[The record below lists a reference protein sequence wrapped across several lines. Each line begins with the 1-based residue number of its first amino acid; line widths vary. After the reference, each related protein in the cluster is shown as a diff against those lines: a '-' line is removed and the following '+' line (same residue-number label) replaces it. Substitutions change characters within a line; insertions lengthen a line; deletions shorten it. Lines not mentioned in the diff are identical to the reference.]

1 MSPKTNEYR
10 LEHRG
15 HQAIIFEKGSQTPIA
30 IAKAPRVGRNVWIE
44 DVNGK
49 ILVKA
54 KHRAAYK
61 FNILDNKKQVL
72 AELKRALIS
81 RDFTIQYKG
90 HEIKPRGGIGKNGF
104 EAYNGK
110 GKLAF
115 SLQRHPKKKQA
126 LWLVTIGD
134 YMEHFFALACA
145 YAIGRV
151 CFTHLSENRGFTLSN
166 CGDACFNDPYICCLC
181 PLLILFIILLLSGM
195 LGYFIP
201 IFQWFSEL
209 FP

>member
-1 MSPKTNEYR
+1 
-10 LEHRG
+10 
-15 HQAIIFEKGSQTPIA
+15 
-30 IAKAPRVGRNVWIE
+30 VGRDVWIE
-44 DVNGK
+44 DVKGK
-49 ILVKA
+49 TIAKG

-61 FNILDNKKQVL
+61 FNILDNKKQVV
-72 AELKRALIS
+72 AELNRALIS

-104 EAYNGK
+104 EAYDSK

-115 SLQRHPKKKQA
+115 SLQRHPKEKQA
-126 LWLVTIGD
+126 VWLVTIGD
-134 YMEHFFALACA
+134 YMEHWCALACA

-166 CGDACFNDPYICCLC
+166 CGDACANDPACCCIC
-181 PLLILFIILLLSGM
+181 PLLIILVVLFLSGM
-195 LGYFIP
+195 LGTYLPF
-201 IFQWFSEL
+201 FQWLSEL